1 MKMIVIASVLAGTL
15 ALSQNTYA
23 NPQPSHQG
31 AHMQVE
37 EWINSLRGLSLN
49 STQKAQIKA
58 LFEDFREA
66 QEKPDRPKMIDSE
79 TLADASAETIR
90 NWAEERVKTRHEHGF
105 ALATFRHQVFE
116 SLNEEQQA
124 KIVDRL
130 TRLSSNKPRSRKG
143 KNMKGPKRMPSM
155 AMGIMLTDEQKEALK
170 TLDESQKDSGQ
181 LDREL
186 MQRFMMES
194 LTLVHSDNFSIDTWN
209 TLMQRYYEDMVSLE
223 EARMTHQQMRLA
235 IFTQQQREQLDANRE
250 EVRSLRELFA
260 PPRPNE

>member
-66 QEKPDRPKMIDSE
+66 QEKPDRPKIIDSE
-79 TLADASAETIR
+79 VLVAASTETIHG
-90 NWAEERVKTRHEHGF
+90 WAEERVQAHHKHGY
-105 ALATFRHQVFE
+105 ALAAFRHQVFE
-116 SLNEEQQA
+116 LLNVEQQA
-124 KIVDRL
+124 KVIE
-130 TRLSSNKPRSRKG
+130 RLSRLWSDKPQSSKA
-143 KNMKGPKRMPSM
+143 KNMKAPKRMPPM
-155 AMGIMLTDEQKEALK
+155 ALGIKLTDEQKEALK
-170 TLDESQKDSGQ
+170 ALDKSQKDSHQ
-181 LDREL
+181 ADRAL
-186 MQRFMMES
+186 MRRFMMAS
-194 LTLVHSDNFSIDTWN
+194 LTLVHSENFSIDTWN
-209 TLMQRYYEDMVSLE
+209 SLTQDYYEDMVSIE
-223 EARMTHQQMRLA
+223 EARMTHRQMRLA
-235 IFTQQQREQLDANRE
+235 IFTQQQREQLDTNRE
-250 EVRSLRELFA
+250 EARSLRELFA